1 MQTERTLGHLSY
13 FRKRLTMPKETH
25 AAAVYPLVGKPLS
38 ALDTPALVV
47 DLDVMERN
55 IARIAAECRAHGV
68 AWRPHTKAHKTPE
81 IAKLQIA
88 AGAIGVTCAKVGE
101 AEVMAAAG
109 IRDVLIANQ
118 VVGPIKIERLVA
130 LADYADPIVC
140 VDNVDNVAALDA
152 AFARAGKGLRIAIE
166 VDIGMKRAGVLPGE
180 PTVALAREIVKRA
193 ALRFVGVVAWESQA
207 TTIADPAEKE
217 HTIRDAIAKLVAT
230 ARLCTQTGCRA
241 DIVCCGGTGTFPHC
255 IRQPGVTEVQVG
267 GAIFSDMHYIRDYHV
282 DFEPALTIVA
292 TVTSRPTPTRIVI
305 DAGKKAMSGDAAM
318 PAPRG
323 LPPFDSIKL
332 SAEHTK
338 IELAQP
344 SDAPRV
350 GDRIEL
356 VVGYSDTTVHLH
368 EEIVGVRDRRI
379 ESVWRVAARGKIK

>member
-1 MQTERTLGHLSY
+1 MDTRV
-13 FRKRLTMPKETH
+13 
-25 AAAVYPLVGKPLS
+25 AAAHSLVGQPLS

-47 DLDVMERN
+47 DLDVMARN

-101 AEVMAAAG
+101 AEVMAACG
-109 IRDVLIANQ
+109 IRDILIANQ

-130 LADYADPIVC
+130 LADNADPIVC
-140 VDNVDNVAALDA
+140 VDDIDNVAALDA
-152 AFARAGKGLRIAIE
+152 AFARAGRRLRTAIE
-166 VDIGMKRAGVLPGE
+166 VDIGMKRAGVAPGE
-180 PTVALAREIVKRA
+180 PTVALAREIARRG
-193 ALRFVGVVAWESQA
+193 ALRFVGLVAWESQA
-207 TTIADPAEKE
+207 TTIADPADKE
-217 HTIRDAIAKLVAT
+217 RTIRDAIAKLVAT
-230 ARLCTQTGCRA
+230 AHLCTQAGYRA
-241 DIVCCGGTGTFPHC
+241 GIVCCGGTGTFPHC
-255 IRQPGVTEVQVG
+255 IRQPGVTEVQIG
-267 GAIFSDMHYIRDYHV
+267 GAIFSDMHYLTHYHV

-323 LPPFDSIKL
+323 LPPIDSIKL
-332 SAEHTK
+332 SAEHSK
-338 IELAQP
+338 IELVQRSA
-344 SDAPRV
+344 APRV

-368 EEIVGVRDRRI
+368 EEIVGVRDRCI
-379 ESVWRVAARGKIK
+379 ESVWRIAARGKIK